1 MLSYEFFEATQF
13 RKNKEDQIRCGSRP
27 EWKGEP
33 RRENDTHGGEPA
45 FKSIGDG
52 GGGAHEGAVADRRP
66 QIGEVAGWRRREEE
80 EEERRAAER
89 ARKTPAIARY
99 LCIYAVNAAE
109 LGAQATARTRVN
121 LQPPRGGFR
130 GSVRTRYYRASA
142 GPARFPHPLGKVRKW
157 VQSGVASCGIC
168 GRPNVMVFAVRRG

>member
-66 QIGEVAGWRRREEE
+66 QIGEVAGWRRRGQLTAAT
-80 EEERRAAER
+80 RRVQGKCEDALLSGFCWTRSVSPPTGQGE
-89 ARKTPAIARY
+89 KM
-99 LCIYAVNAAE
+99 
-109 LGAQATARTRVN
+109 GAKRCRLMWN
-121 LQPPRGGFR
+121 L
-130 GSVRTRYYRASA
+130 
-142 GPARFPHPLGKVRKW
+142 W
-157 VQSGVASCGIC
+157 
-168 GRPNVMVFAVRRG
+168 

>member
-52 GGGAHEGAVADRRP
+52 GGGADEGAVADRRP
-66 QIGEVAGWRRREEE
+66 QIGEVAGWRRRG
-80 EEERRAAER
+80 ERR
-89 ARKTPAIARY
+89 T
-99 LCIYAVNAAE
+99 
-109 LGAQATARTRVN
+109 GARVN

-157 VQSGVASCGIC
+157 VQYGVASCGIC